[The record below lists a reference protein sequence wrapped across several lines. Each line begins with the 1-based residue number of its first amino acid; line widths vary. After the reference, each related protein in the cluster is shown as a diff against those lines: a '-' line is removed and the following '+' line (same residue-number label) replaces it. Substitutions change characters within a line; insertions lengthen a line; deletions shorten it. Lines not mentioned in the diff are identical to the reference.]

1 MRTATLTVAALV
13 AALLT
18 LPETGEAQNLVQ
30 VYELTPK
37 DGQQAAFEAALQ
49 RHGEW
54 REANGDPWK
63 WDVYQV
69 VQGENHG
76 AFMVRSWG
84 HSWSDLDAYSEG
96 FGREAVD
103 HYNATVAPLVKETKS
118 YVSKVDTARSYFH
131 PGNWSL
137 AEMFTYKLKPGKSE
151 EWLEAVQAIRD
162 AYEQENRSQYFETFN
177 RPVGAGVSH
186 ARIAVLHEN
195 YADFRDEDW
204 SPLEVVQAVYGEEK
218 AEELSDQYYDSYS
231 ALYNMVLRPRPDLSV
246 QAAGEG
252 GGQ

>member
-1 MRTATLTVAALV
+1 MRTATLTVAALI
-13 AALLT
+13 AALFT
-18 LPETGEAQNLVQ
+18 LPETGEAQHLVQ

-54 REANGDPWK
+54 REANGDPWR

-76 AFMVRSWG
+76 IFMVRSWG

-96 FGREAVD
+96 FGGEAVD
-103 HYNATVAPLVKETKS
+103 HYNATVAPLVKETRS
-118 YVSKVDTARSYFH
+118 YISEVDRARSYFH
-131 PGNWSL
+131 PGGWSL
-137 AEMFTYKLKPGKSE
+137 AEVFTYKLKPGKSE
-151 EWLEAVQAIRD
+151 DWLEAVQAIRD
-162 AYEQENRSQYFETFN
+162 AYEQENRPQYFETFH
-177 RPVGAGVSH
+177 RIVGAGVSH
-186 ARIAVLHEN
+186 GRIAILHEN

-218 AEELSDQYYDSYS
+218 AEELSDQYNDSYS
-231 ALYNMVLRPRPDLSV
+231 SLYNMVIRPRPDLSS